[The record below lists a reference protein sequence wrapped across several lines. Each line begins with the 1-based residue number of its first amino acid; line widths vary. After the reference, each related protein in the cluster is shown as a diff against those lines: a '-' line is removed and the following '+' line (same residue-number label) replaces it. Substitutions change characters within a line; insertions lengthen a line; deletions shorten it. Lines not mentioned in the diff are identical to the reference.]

1 MSVKIEDIPYH
12 LQPIVEIIGIEKF
25 LEICKMYG
33 GYTLYIPVYDKV
45 VMPDRNRKIVS
56 EYNGVN
62 LYKLRVK
69 YGISERQVKWV
80 LKKEGVR

>member
-12 LQPIVEIIGIEKF
+12 LQSIAEIVGIEGF

-45 VMPDRNRKIVS
+45 VMPDRNRKIVT
-56 EYNGVN
+56 EYDGRN
-62 LYKLRVK
+62 LDMLRVK
-69 YGISERQVKWV
+69 YGMSARQVKWV
-80 LKKEGVR
+80 LRKEGVI